1 MQKQL
6 NNRVSQYS
14 DGSLFPLQRRI
25 YDPWKHLW
33 GNYMWK
39 LKLVIRI
46 GDTISDTHFVM
57 HFETGIMVYNTHAF

>member
-1 MQKQL
+1 
-6 NNRVSQYS
+6 
-14 DGSLFPLQRRI
+14 
-25 YDPWKHLW
+25 
-33 GNYMWK
+33 MWK